1 MNKSILQ
8 VLPIIAA
15 ITAAAFFV
23 SIPLFR
29 FLESHSHPLVMDITC
44 TQSGN
49 IQDFYWK
56 INQVFVCRVDKSDL
70 LKVQFTHSVPN
81 FVSYY
86 IKTAGSSSWKKLEED
101 TLSVSAQKKILSF
114 FIKAANLF
122 GAETSPVYYSIAIK
136 DGQISITPRSECIG
150 LHEIPFRFEH
160 FTAPEMNF
168 LLAQTL
174 PVAGVNNDEWQKFL
188 ALRSWVKATIP
199 FGNPRRDSNWNAAAI
214 LKEAHRNRDAVFLC
228 DEHAAVFVSAC
239 VSAGLNARMIYLR
252 SEAGNG
258 HYAAEV
264 WSDQQQRWIYMDPL
278 YDFSY
283 CENSACY
290 STLDLHNLYLKSR
303 QNSSQ
308 HMTVSFPKKDYLN
321 LFHEFQIIMAND
333 FLSHPYQSVL
343 DILSGR
349 IPTLRWIDADTPQ
362 LNKWRAA
369 GELLIY
375 YYIPKVGRPLIL
387 VTGIF
392 AVIIVMIV
400 HTRKKRTGSI
410 ILQ

>member
-1 MNKSILQ
+1 MNKSILRA
-8 VLPIIAA
+8 LCIIAA
-15 ITAAAFFV
+15 ITAAAYLV
-23 SIPLFR
+23 SNPLFR
-29 FLESHSHPLVMDITC
+29 FLESRSHPLVMDIIC
-44 TQSGN
+44 KQSGN

-56 INQVFVCRVDKSDL
+56 INQVFVSRVDKNDS

-81 FVSYY
+81 FASYY
-86 IKTAGSSSWKKLEED
+86 IKPAASSKWKKMDGD
-101 TLSVSAQKKILSF
+101 TLYVSAQKKILSF
-114 FIKAANLF
+114 YLKAENLF
-122 GAETSPVYYSIAIK
+122 GAETAPVYYSIEMK
-136 DGQISITPRSECIG
+136 DGQASVTPRSSYRS
-150 LHEIPFRFEH
+150 LHEIPFRFEQ

-168 LLAQTL
+168 LREQTL
-174 PVAGVNNDEWQKFL
+174 LVVGANNGEWQKFL

-214 LKEAHRNRDAVFLC
+214 LNEARRNRGAAFLC

-252 SEAGNG
+252 SEAGKG

-264 WSDQQQRWIYMDPL
+264 WSEQQQKWIYMDPL

-283 CENSACY
+283 CEKTTCY
-290 STLDLHNLYLKSR
+290 STLELHNLYLKNR

-308 HMTVSFPKKDYLN
+308 HMTEAFPQKDYLN

-333 FLSHPYQSVL
+333 FLSHPYQSVM

-362 LNKWRAA
+362 LNKWRTA
-369 GELLIY
+369 GELLIF
-375 YYIPKVGRPLIL
+375 YYIPKVGGPLIL
-387 VTGIF
+387 VMGIL
-392 AVIIVMIV
+392 AGVIVMII
-400 HTRKKRTGSI
+400 HTRKKRTGSV
-410 ILQ
+410 ILR